1 MPELLCCIC
10 KKAIRPKQAVLLVY
24 DDGMT
29 FPLPAHKAC
38 KKMEPLLAGGQG
50 RDGQEISELVDAWLH
65 YTAVGLKV
73 LAAIG
78 VVCAVIWLLGRL

>member
-29 FPLPAHKAC
+29 FPLPAHRAC

-50 RDGQEISELVDAWLH
+50 RDGAETEMTVTAWL
-65 YTAVGLKV
+65 AVALV
-73 LAAIG
+73 AAVFVVAAI
-78 VVCAVIWLLGRL
+78 VLLHYLAGG